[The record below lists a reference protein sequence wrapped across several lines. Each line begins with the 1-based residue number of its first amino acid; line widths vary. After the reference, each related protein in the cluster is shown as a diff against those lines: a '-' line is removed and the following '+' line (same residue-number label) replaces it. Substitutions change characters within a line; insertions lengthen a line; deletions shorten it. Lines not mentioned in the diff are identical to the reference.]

1 MKREMPWL
9 EPADMPAMR
18 AWAEMEIIGAALFNV
33 LVDKGAVDENGKPRD
48 HLLNHLRLYRQAQ
61 LAHEAALG
69 MTPAARM
76 AIKANGK
83 RAPFDLAAAM
93 AAADDGEASEVAD

>member
-1 MKREMPWL
+1 MKGSMPWL

-33 LVDKGAVDENGKPRD
+33 LVEKGAVDENGRPRD
-48 HLLNHLRLYRQAQ
+48 HLLTHLRLYRQSQ
-61 LAHEAALG
+61 LAYESQLG

-76 AIKANGK
+76 TIKANGR

-93 AAADDGEASEVAD
+93 AAPEDAETA